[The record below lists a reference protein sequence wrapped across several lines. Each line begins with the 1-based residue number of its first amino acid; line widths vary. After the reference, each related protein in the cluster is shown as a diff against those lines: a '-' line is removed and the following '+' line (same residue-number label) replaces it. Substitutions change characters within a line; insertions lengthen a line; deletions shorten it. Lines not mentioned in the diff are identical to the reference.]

1 MVRGYNTSCR
11 WVRGHSA
18 RYGERLVQIDNPAVG
33 GAEAVRRIVVRWFAL
48 LAVPWIVLV
57 VGVAIVFG
65 ANLPQA
71 LVACALG
78 VLVVAALG
86 LRGLQRVLEA
96 VDRLDK
102 ERHGLRE
109 AYDRARLDSL
119 RDGLTG
125 LGNHRAFQ
133 EELDH
138 QVIDAREGGR
148 RFALL
153 YVDVDDLK
161 KTNDARGHASGDDL
175 LRATARILEANMRRP
190 DRGYRIGGDE
200 FAILLVDCGADEG
213 LAIGRR
219 ILASALDGGAGTQGV
234 PPFSVTIGVS
244 AYPEP
249 AADRRQLIRQAD
261 AALYWGKRH
270 GRTEV
275 QLYDPARH
283 GMADDVRPL
292 EELAAAVS
300 RVAAERLLRP
310 VYQPLYDLRTG
321 RVLGYE
327 GLVRVAP
334 EAGFTGPGQLFV
346 AAEAT
351 GRTVE
356 LDLAA
361 LECVMVGARR
371 LDERQYLSVNLSPRT
386 LETEAFNPFEVLQLA
401 RRAGFDPTRLVVEL
415 TEREAVEDMGRLRD
429 ALAAL
434 RRHGVRIAADDVGAG
449 NAGLRL
455 LSEVTFD
462 IIKVDLS
469 LVRAGTAHESAES
482 VLRAL
487 RDLAGRRGQRILAE
501 GVETDEQLAAVMALG
516 FDSAQGYLL
525 GRPGSGLEAAPV
537 DLRELVAGIGM
548 AAPGEGA
555 LAPVA

>member
-1 MVRGYNTSCR
+1 MRRYNTGCR
-11 WVRGHSA
+11 WFGA
-18 RYGERLVQIDNPAVG
+18 IRLVVVMDNVPTDGVGAG
-33 GAEAVRRIVVRWFAL
+33 GAGTVRRIVLRWFAL

-57 VGVAIVFG
+57 AGLAALSGSVVGPAVLGIAVA
-65 ANLPQA
+65 
-71 LVACALG
+71 VA
-78 VLVVAALG
+78 VVAALG
-86 LRGLQRVLEA
+86 LRGLREVLEA
-96 VDRLDK
+96 VDRLER

-119 RDGLTG
+119 RDGLTA

-133 EELDH
+133 EALDH
-138 QVIDAREGGR
+138 LIVDARASER

-161 KTNDARGHASGDDL
+161 KTNDTRGHASGDDL
-175 LRATARILEANMRRP
+175 LRATARILEANMRRL
-190 DRGYRIGGDE
+190 DRGFRIGGDE
-200 FAILLVDCGADEG
+200 FAVLLADCGVDEG

-219 ILASALDGGAGTQGV
+219 ILASALDGGSGTRGV
-234 PPFSVTIGVS
+234 PAFSVTVGVS
-244 AYPEP
+244 AFPDP
-249 AADRRQLIRQAD
+249 AADRRQLIHQAD

-275 QLYDPARH
+275 QAYDPARH
-283 GMADDVRPL
+283 GIADDTRSL
-292 EELAAAVS
+292 DELAAAVS
-300 RVAAERLLRP
+300 RVASDRLLRP

-327 GLVRVAP
+327 GLVRLAP
-334 EAGFTGPGQLFV
+334 DAGFSGPGPLFV

-361 LECVMVGARR
+361 LEAVMVGARR

-415 TEREAVEDMGRLRD
+415 TEREAVEDLARLRD

-455 LSEVTFD
+455 LSEVSFD
-462 IIKVDLS
+462 ILKVDLS
-469 LVRAGTAHESAES
+469 LVRAGTTHESAEG

-487 RDLAGRRGQRILAE
+487 RDLAARGGQRILAE
-501 GVETDEQLAAVMALG
+501 GVETDGQLAAVMALG

-525 GRPGSGLEAAPV
+525 GRPSPNLDAVAVNLRALCEPADARIEAA
-537 DLRELVAGIGM
+537 
-548 AAPGEGA
+548 AAPA
-555 LAPVA
+555 AAS

>member
-1 MVRGYNTSCR
+1 MA
-11 WVRGHSA
+11 RGHSA
-18 RYGERLVQIDNPAVG
+18 RYGEDTLHIDNPATG

-57 VGVAIVFG
+57 VGMAVVFGTNVPQAIVVSVFG
-65 ANLPQA
+65 A
-71 LVACALG
+71 
-78 VLVVAALG
+78 LVVAVLG
-86 LRGLQRVLEA
+86 LRGLQQVLEA
-96 VDRLDK
+96 VDRLDD

-138 QVIDAREGGR
+138 QVTGARESGG

-161 KTNDARGHASGDDL
+161 KTNDGRGHASGDDL
-175 LRATARILEANMRRP
+175 LRATARILESNMRRP

-200 FAILLVDCGADEG
+200 FAVLLADCGADEG

-275 QLYDPARH
+275 QVYDPARH
-283 GMADDVRPL
+283 GMADDIRPL

-300 RVAAERLLRP
+300 RVAVERLLRP

-334 EAGFTGPGQLFV
+334 GGGFDGPSSLFV

-361 LECVMVGARR
+361 LEAVMVGARL
-371 LDERQYLSVNLSPRT
+371 LDETQYLSVNLSPRT
-386 LETEAFNPFEVLQLA
+386 LETESFNPFEILQLA

-415 TEREAVEDMGRLRD
+415 TEREAVEDLGRLRD
-429 ALAAL
+429 ALGAL

-487 RDLAGRRGQRILAE
+487 RDLAGRQGQRILAE
-501 GVETDEQLAAVMALG
+501 GVETVDQLAAIMGLG

-525 GRPGSGLEAAPV
+525 GRPAPGLDAAPI
-537 DLRELVAGIGM
+537 DLRELCGPDRTFARDVALVPGI
-548 AAPGEGA
+548 
-555 LAPVA
+555 